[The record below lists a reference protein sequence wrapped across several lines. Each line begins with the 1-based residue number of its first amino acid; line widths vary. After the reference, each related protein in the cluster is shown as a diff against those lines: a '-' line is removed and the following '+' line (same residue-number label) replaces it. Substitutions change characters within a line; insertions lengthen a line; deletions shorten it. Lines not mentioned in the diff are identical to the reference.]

1 MSVAVAAVS
10 PRLFGIYRHSTIHTV
25 YTYDTY
31 IMGQFFCIP
40 KDQDQDQDQG
50 AIIHMYV
57 WLGLPYQS
65 IRKVNRK

>member
-1 MSVAVAAVS
+1 M
-10 PRLFGIYRHSTIHTV
+10 IYLWGSSFVYIPTYHT
-25 YTYDTY
+25 
-31 IMGQFFCIP
+31 
-40 KDQDQDQDQG
+40 KDQDQDQG